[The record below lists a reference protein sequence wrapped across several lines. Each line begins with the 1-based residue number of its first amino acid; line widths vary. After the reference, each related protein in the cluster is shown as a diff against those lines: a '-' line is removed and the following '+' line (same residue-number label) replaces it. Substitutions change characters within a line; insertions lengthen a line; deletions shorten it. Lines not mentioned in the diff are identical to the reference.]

1 MNFFVIEGLD
11 GSGKT
16 TQIELLKK
24 FLSKKNIKTRYIHFP
39 DYNSPIFGE
48 LITKFLRGELGSIND
63 VNPYLVALLYA
74 GDRNNAKDEIKQW
87 QKEGY
92 FVIADRYTYS
102 NIAYQSVKIEN
113 NSKRKEFME
122 WIFNMEFNYFK
133 IPKPN
138 LNIYL
143 DVPFSFVKEN
153 LKKRALNEQREYLN
167 GKKDIHEEDFSFQK
181 KVYEMYNEILRTFS
195 DIVPIRCYNQANNS
209 ILSMDEISKEIIKKV
224 EEFL

>member
-74 GDRNNAKDEIKQW
+74 GDRNNAKDKIKQW